1 MIDFIYRC
9 LPVVFGCHC
18 IDERSF
24 HFRGRKFPICS
35 RCTGELV
42 GIVVSLFL
50 SFVFIPKVWILALL
64 MAPMVIDGF
73 AQALTSYKSNNKRRF
88 ITGFMFGYGIFTL
101 FIISTIA
108 VFMFG
113 VNIAKK

>member
-1 MIDFIYRC
+1 
-9 LPVVFGCHC
+9 
-18 IDERSF
+18 
-24 HFRGRKFPICS
+24 
-35 RCTGELV
+35 
-42 GIVVSLFL
+42 
-50 SFVFIPKVWILALL
+50 

>member
-42 GIVVSLFL
+42 GIV
-50 SFVFIPKVWILALL
+50 
-64 MAPMVIDGF
+64 
-73 AQALTSYKSNNKRRF
+73 
-88 ITGFMFGYGIFTL
+88 MFGYGIFTL